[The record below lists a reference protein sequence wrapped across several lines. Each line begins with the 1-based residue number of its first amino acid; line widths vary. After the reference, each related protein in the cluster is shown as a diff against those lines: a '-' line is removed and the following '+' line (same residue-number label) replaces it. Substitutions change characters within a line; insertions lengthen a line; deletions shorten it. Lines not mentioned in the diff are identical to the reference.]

1 MNDEQAQKSLKTED
15 FISIASYSGKDRIT
29 GIHLVTTQRLD
40 RLPILGKIP
49 AKTMT
54 NQEARALYRQGEV
67 VAV

>member
-1 MNDEQAQKSLKTED
+1 MAYGLPKTVYL
-15 FISIASYSGKDRIT
+15 FPS
-29 GIHLVTTQRLD
+29 VTTQRLD